1 MEAHGFES
9 NEDFFEFVKVMSAHL
24 LDLGF
29 NEANGELS
37 SLLDSTWTT
46 SSELFGEIGF
56 ACEKILKRDGR
67 RLPPCMSADLKKC
80 LTVCKSALS

>member
-1 MEAHGFES
+1 MDANGFES

-37 SLLDSTWTT
+37 CLLDSAWTT
-46 SSELFGEIGF
+46 SSELFGEIGL
-56 ACEKILKRDGR
+56 ACKKILKRDGG
-67 RLPPCMSADLKKC
+67 RLPPCMTTDLRKC
-80 LTVCKSALS
+80 LTVCKSAFS

>member
-1 MEAHGFES
+1 MDANGFES

-37 SLLDSTWTT
+37 SLLDSAWM
-46 SSELFGEIGF
+46 SSELFGEIGL
-56 ACEKILKRDGR
+56 ACKKILKRDGG
-67 RLPPCMSADLKKC
+67 RLPSCMTADLRKC
-80 LTVCKSALS
+80 LTVCKSAFS